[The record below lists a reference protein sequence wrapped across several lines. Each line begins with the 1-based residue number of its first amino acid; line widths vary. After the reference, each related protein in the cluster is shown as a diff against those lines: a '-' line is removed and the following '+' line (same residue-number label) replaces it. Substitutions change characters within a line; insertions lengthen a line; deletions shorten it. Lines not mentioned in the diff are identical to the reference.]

1 MILLQ
6 KSSQMYRSVIGNIC
20 IAKYKI
26 IPTSFGISHFAFMFH
41 GKNEYI
47 VCSPSPFFTRKHELF
62 NLYTCTVG
70 ILGMTITS
78 HTHTHTQTY
87 KYSSI
92 QGLPLLTFHK
102 DSVVIR

>member
-1 MILLQ
+1 MILQQ

-20 IAKYKI
+20 IAKCKI
-26 IPTSFGISHFAFMFH
+26 LPTCFGISCFAFVLH

-47 VCSPSPFFTRKHELF
+47 MCSPSPFFTGKREPL
-62 NLYTCTVG
+62 NLHTCTVG

-92 QGLPLLTFHK
+92 QGLPLLTFHR